1 MMKFSRFL
9 FFFWMTFVMSIGL
22 SAAQNAPQKA
32 PDPNSDHAHH
42 ISRAP
47 HKSHASQ
54 AVTASLQ
61 ASASKQ
67 VLQDEVRFVF
77 AHEAKGNSA
86 AEVNRLLAQAI
97 EQARGAVKNA
107 NGFSLSNGSFRTSP
121 FYNKDGRTDSW
132 QGRAELV
139 LTSKD
144 LTAAESALGV
154 LGAQLAI
161 SSIQFSLSS
170 TKRKEEEQALLT
182 EVAQAFQNRA
192 QAAALAFGF
201 KTYKIISLDLNS
213 PSGASNGPML
223 MRSAAPM
230 SAPNTADVLKLALE
244 PAQVLVTVD
253 ISGKVAFD

>member
-1 MMKFSRFL
+1 MMKSVGFL
-9 FFFWMTFVMSIGL
+9 FFSLVTFVMSTGL
-22 SAAQNAPQKA
+22 SA
-32 PDPNSDHAHH
+32 
-42 ISRAP
+42 
-47 HKSHASQ
+47 

-67 VLQDEVRFVF
+67 LLQDEVRIVF
-77 AHEAKGNSA
+77 AHDTKGKTA
-86 AEVNRLLAQAI
+86 AEVNRILAQAI
-97 EQARGAVKNA
+97 EQARGAVKNT

-121 FYNKDGRTDSW
+121 TYNKDGRTDGW

-161 SSIQFSLSS
+161 SSIQFSLSGA
-170 TKRKEEEQALLT
+170 KRKEEEQALLT
-182 EVAQAFQNRA
+182 EVAQAFQSRA

-223 MRSAAPM
+223 MRSTSPM
-230 SAPNTADVLKLALE
+230 SASNAADPVKLALE

-253 ISGKVAFD
+253 VSGKVAFD

>member
-1 MMKFSRFL
+1 MMKSAGFIFFSL
-9 FFFWMTFVMSIGL
+9 LMFVMSTGL
-22 SAAQNAPQKA
+22 STAQKS
-32 PDPNSDHAHH
+32 PDPHSDYTHY
-42 ISRAP
+42 ILRAP
-47 HKSHASQ
+47 HASPASQ
-54 AVTASLQ
+54 AVTANLQ

-67 VLQDEVRFVF
+67 VLQDEVRLVF
-77 AHEAKGNSA
+77 AHEVKGNNA

-97 EQARGAVKNA
+97 EQARGAVKNTK
-107 NGFSLSNGSFRTSP
+107 GFSLSNGSFRTSP
-121 FYNKDGRTDSW
+121 VYNKDGRTDSW

-170 TKRKEEEQALLT
+170 AKRKEEEQALLT

-213 PSGASNGPML
+213 PSGANNGPML
-223 MRSAAPM
+223 MRGAAPM
-230 SAPNTADVLKLALE
+230 PAPNASEVIKLALE
-244 PAQVLVTVD
+244 PAQVQVSVD
-253 ISGKVAFD
+253 VSGKVAFD

>member
-1 MMKFSRFL
+1 MMKSTGFL
-9 FFFWMTFVMSIGL
+9 FFCLVTFAMSTGL
-22 SAAQNAPQKA
+22 SVAQNTAQKS
-32 PDPNSDHAHH
+32 PDPHSGHAHH
-42 ISRAP
+42 SSRAP
-47 HKSHASQ
+47 HANHASQ
-54 AVTASLQ
+54 AVVASLQ

-67 VLQDEVRFVF
+67 VLQDEVRLVF
-77 AHEAKGNSA
+77 AHEAKGNNA
-86 AEVNRLLAQAI
+86 AEVNRVLAQAI
-97 EQARGAVKNA
+97 EQARGAVKNT

-121 FYNKDGRTDSW
+121 VYNKDGRIDSW

-144 LTAAESALGV
+144 LTAAENALGV

-170 TKRKEEEQALLT
+170 AKRKEEEQTLLT

-223 MRSAAPM
+223 MRGAPSM
-230 SAPNTADVLKLALE
+230 SASNAADAIKLALE
-244 PAQVLVTVD
+244 PAQVLVTAD

>member
-1 MMKFSRFL
+1 MMMKSVGFL
-9 FFFWMTFVMSIGL
+9 FFSLVTFVMSTGL
-22 SAAQNAPQKA
+22 SA
-32 PDPNSDHAHH
+32 
-42 ISRAP
+42 
-47 HKSHASQ
+47 

-67 VLQDEVRFVF
+67 LLQDEVRIVF
-77 AHEAKGNSA
+77 AHDTKGKTA
-86 AEVNRLLAQAI
+86 AEVNRILAQAI
-97 EQARGAVKNA
+97 EQARGAVKNT

-121 FYNKDGRTDSW
+121 IYNKDGRTDGW

-161 SSIQFSLSS
+161 SSIQFSLSGA
-170 TKRKEEEQALLT
+170 KRKEEEQALLT
-182 EVAQAFQNRA
+182 EVAQAFQSRA

-223 MRSAAPM
+223 MRSTSPM
-230 SAPNTADVLKLALE
+230 SASNAADPVKLALE

-253 ISGKVAFD
+253 VSGKVAFD

>member
-1 MMKFSRFL
+1 MMKFTGFL
-9 FFFWMTFVMSIGL
+9 FFSLITFVMTSGL
-22 SAAQNAPQKA
+22 SAAQKS
-32 PDPNSDHAHH
+32 PDPHSDHAHH
-42 ISRAP
+42 SS
-47 HKSHASQ
+47 HGSHGSHALP

-67 VLQDEVRFVF
+67 VLQDEVRLVF
-77 AHEAKGNSA
+77 AHEAKGKTA
-86 AEVNRLLAQAI
+86 AEVNRALAQAI
-97 EQARGAVKNA
+97 EQARGAVKST

-121 FYNKDGRTDSW
+121 VYNKDGRTDSW

-139 LTSKD
+139 LTSRD

-154 LGAQLAI
+154 LGTQLAI

-170 TKRKEEEQALLT
+170 GKRKEEEQALLT

-201 KTYKIISLDLNS
+201 KTYKIVSLDLIGPNAS
-213 PSGASNGPML
+213 SNGPVL

-230 SAPNTADVLKLALE
+230 PSLAASDAIKLSLE
-244 PAQVLVTVD
+244 PAQVLVNVD
-253 ISGKVAFD
+253 VSGKVTFE

>member
-1 MMKFSRFL
+1 MMMKSVGFL
-9 FFFWMTFVMSIGL
+9 FFSLVTFVMSTGL
-22 SAAQNAPQKA
+22 SA
-32 PDPNSDHAHH
+32 
-42 ISRAP
+42 
-47 HKSHASQ
+47 

-67 VLQDEVRFVF
+67 LLQDEVRIVF
-77 AHEAKGNSA
+77 AHDTKGKTA
-86 AEVNRLLAQAI
+86 AEVNRILAQAI
-97 EQARGAVKNA
+97 EQARGAVKNT

-121 FYNKDGRTDSW
+121 TYNKDGRTDGW

-161 SSIQFSLSS
+161 SSIQFSLSGA
-170 TKRKEEEQALLT
+170 KRKEEEQALLT
-182 EVAQAFQNRA
+182 EVAQAFQSRA

-223 MRSAAPM
+223 MRSTSPM
-230 SAPNTADVLKLALE
+230 SASNAADPVKLALE

-253 ISGKVAFD
+253 VSGKVAFD

>member
-1 MMKFSRFL
+1 MMKSTGFL
-9 FFFWMTFVMSIGL
+9 FFSFVTFVMSTGL
-22 SAAQNAPQKA
+22 STAQKS
-32 PDPNSDHAHH
+32 PDPQSDYTHY
-42 ISRAP
+42 IMRAP
-47 HKSHASQ
+47 FGGHASQ

-121 FYNKDGRTDSW
+121 VYNKDGRTDSW

-144 LTAAESALGV
+144 LSAAENALGV

-161 SSIQFSLSS
+161 SSIQFSLSGE
-170 TKRKEEEQALLT
+170 KRKEEEQALLT
-182 EVAQAFQNRA
+182 EAAQAFQNRA

-213 PSGASNGPML
+213 PSGTSNGPML

-230 SAPNTADVLKLALE
+230 SAPHAADALKLALD

-253 ISGKVAFD
+253 VSGKVAFD

>member
-1 MMKFSRFL
+1 MMKSVGFL
-9 FFFWMTFVMSIGL
+9 FFSLVTFVMSTGL
-22 SAAQNAPQKA
+22 SSAQKA
-32 PDPNSDHAHH
+32 PDPHSDSTHY
-42 ISRAP
+42 IMRAP
-47 HKSHASQ
+47 HVSHASQ

-67 VLQDEVRFVF
+67 LLQDEVRIVF
-77 AHEAKGNSA
+77 AHDTKGKTA
-86 AEVNRLLAQAI
+86 AEVNRILAQAI
-97 EQARGAVKNA
+97 EQARGAVKNT

-121 FYNKDGRTDSW
+121 IYNKDGRTDGW

-161 SSIQFSLSS
+161 SSIQFSLSGA
-170 TKRKEEEQALLT
+170 KRKEEEQALFT
-182 EVAQAFQNRA
+182 EVAQAFQSRA

-223 MRSAAPM
+223 MRSTSPM
-230 SAPNTADVLKLALE
+230 STSNVADPVKLALE

-253 ISGKVAFD
+253 VSGKVAFD

>member
-1 MMKFSRFL
+1 MMKFTGFL
-9 FFFWMTFVMSIGL
+9 FFSLMTFVMSTGL
-22 SAAQNAPQKA
+22 SAGQNTAQQSSAPH
-32 PDPNSDHAHH
+32 SDHTRHT
-42 ISRAP
+42 SRAP
-47 HKSHASQ
+47 HSSHASQ
-54 AVTASLQ
+54 AVTASLK

-97 EQARGAVKNA
+97 EQARGAVKNT

-121 FYNKDGRTDSW
+121 VYNKDGRTDSW

-144 LTAAESALGV
+144 LTAAENALGV

-161 SSIQFSLSS
+161 SSIQFSLSGE
-170 TKRKEEEQALLT
+170 KRKEEEQTLLT
-182 EVAQAFQNRA
+182 EAAQAFQNRA
-192 QAAALAFGF
+192 QASALAFGF
-201 KTYKIISLDLNS
+201 KTYKIISLNLNN

-223 MRSAAPM
+223 MRA
-230 SAPNTADVLKLALE
+230 SAPISAPDTPEAIKLALE

-253 ISGKVAFD
+253 VSGKVAFD

>member
-1 MMKFSRFL
+1 MMQYSGSL
-9 FFFWMTFVMSIGL
+9 FFFLVTFAMSAGL
-22 SAAQNAPQKA
+22 SAAQNTAQQSSGPY
-32 PDPNSDHAHH
+32 SEHAHH
-42 ISRAP
+42 ISHAP
-47 HKSHASQ
+47 HSSHALQ

-97 EQARGAVKNA
+97 EQARGTVKNA
-107 NGFSLSNGSFRTSP
+107 NGFSLANGSFRTSP
-121 FYNKDGRTDSW
+121 VYNNDGRNDSW

-144 LTAAESALGV
+144 LTAAENALGV

-161 SSIQFSLSS
+161 SSIQFSLSIA
-170 TKRKEEEQALLT
+170 KRKEEEQALLT
-182 EVAQAFQNRA
+182 EAAQAFQNRA

-201 KTYKIISLDLNS
+201 KTYKLISLDLNS

-223 MRSAAPM
+223 MRGAAPM
-230 SAPNTADVLKLALE
+230 SAPNTAEVLKLALE

>member
-1 MMKFSRFL
+1 MMKSTGFL
-9 FFFWMTFVMSIGL
+9 FFSFVTFVMSTGL
-22 SAAQNAPQKA
+22 SAAQNAAQQSSSPH
-32 PDPNSDHAHH
+32 SDHAHH

-47 HKSHASQ
+47 HVSHASQ

-121 FYNKDGRTDSW
+121 VYNKDGRTDSW

-144 LTAAESALGV
+144 LSAAESALGV

-161 SSIQFSLSS
+161 SSIQFSLSNA
-170 TKRKEEEQALLT
+170 KRKEVEQALLT
-182 EVAQAFQNRA
+182 EAAQAFQNRA

-230 SAPNTADVLKLALE
+230 SAPHAADALKLALE
-244 PAQVLVTVD
+244 PAQVLVSVD
-253 ISGKVAFD
+253 VSGKVAFD

>member
-1 MMKFSRFL
+1 MMKSTGFL
-9 FFFWMTFVMSIGL
+9 FFSLVTFVMSAGL
-22 SAAQNAPQKA
+22 SAAQKA
-32 PDPNSDHAHH
+32 PDSHSDHARHT
-42 ISRAP
+42 SRAS
-47 HKSHASQ
+47 HGNHASS

-67 VLQDEVRFVF
+67 VLQDEVRLVF
-77 AHEAKGNSA
+77 AHEAKGNNA

-97 EQARGAVKNA
+97 EQARGAVKNTK
-107 NGFSLSNGSFRTSP
+107 GFSLSNGSFRTSP
-121 FYNKDGRTDSW
+121 VYNKDGRTDSW

-144 LTAAESALGV
+144 LSAAESALGV

-170 TKRKEEEQALLT
+170 AKRKEEEQTLLN

-223 MRSAAPM
+223 MRSAPSM
-230 SAPNTADVLKLALE
+230 SAPHVADALKLALE

-253 ISGKVAFD
+253 VSGKVAFD

>member
-1 MMKFSRFL
+1 MMKSAGFL
-9 FFFWMTFVMSIGL
+9 FFSLVTFVMSTGL
-22 SAAQNAPQKA
+22 SSAQKS
-32 PDPNSDHAHH
+32 PDPHSDSTHY
-42 ISRAP
+42 IMRAP
-47 HKSHASQ
+47 HVSHASQ

-67 VLQDEVRFVF
+67 LLQDEVRIVF
-77 AHEAKGNSA
+77 AHDTKGKTA
-86 AEVNRLLAQAI
+86 AEVNRILAQAI
-97 EQARGAVKNA
+97 EQARGAVKNT

-121 FYNKDGRTDSW
+121 IYNKDGRTDGW

-161 SSIQFSLSS
+161 SSIQFSLSGA
-170 TKRKEEEQALLT
+170 KRKEEEQALLT
-182 EVAQAFQNRA
+182 EVAQAFQTRA

-223 MRSAAPM
+223 MRSTSPM
-230 SAPNTADVLKLALE
+230 STSNVADPVKLALE

-253 ISGKVAFD
+253 VSGKVAFD